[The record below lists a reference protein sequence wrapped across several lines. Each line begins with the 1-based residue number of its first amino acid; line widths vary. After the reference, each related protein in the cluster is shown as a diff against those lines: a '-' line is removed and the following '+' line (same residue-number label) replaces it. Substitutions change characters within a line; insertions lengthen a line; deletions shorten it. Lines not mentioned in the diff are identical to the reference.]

1 MKHILI
7 DLDGT
12 LTDPKEGIV
21 ACIEYALEK
30 LGIAVPDSPPL
41 ESYIGP
47 PLLQTFR
54 ELCHDDVIAEEG
66 VRLYRE
72 RFTDQGL
79 YENRVF
85 DGIRENLQQLRQ
97 AQSTLY
103 VATSKPTVY
112 SQRIIDH
119 FGLNTYF
126 KHVYGSE
133 LDGTRSDKTDLL
145 AHIISTEKIAASDA
159 VMIGDRRYDIVG
171 ANNHGMRSVGVL
183 WGYGSE
189 DELRDAGAT
198 ALCAQP
204 ASLFDTVAKLFEK
217 SS

>member
-1 MKHILI
+1 MKHVLI

-21 ACIEYALEK
+21 GCIVYALEK
-30 LGIAVPDSPPL
+30 MGVALPDSPPL

-47 PLLQTFR
+47 PLQQTFR
-54 ELCHDDVIAEEG
+54 DICQDNVLADEG

-85 DGIRENLQQLRQ
+85 DGIPETLGRLRE
-97 AQSTLY
+97 AGSTLY

-112 SQRIIDH
+112 SKRIIEH
-119 FGLNTYF
+119 FDLDGYF

-145 AHIISTEKIAASDA
+145 AHIMASENIAAEDA

-171 ANNHGMRSVGVL
+171 ANNHAMASVGVL
-183 WGYGSE
+183 WGYGSKQ
-189 DELRDAGAT
+189 ELSDAGAT
-198 ALCAQP
+198 AICAEP
-204 ASLFDTVAKLFEK
+204 NMLFETVTRL
-217 SS
+217 SNSP